1 MANMIESPVLFAGG
15 GPVGMTLALNLA
27 RYGVRSLLVER
38 NPATT
43 RHPKM
48 DLTNARSMELFKRLG
63 LAEKLRDAGVPREN
77 AFDISWVT
85 SLVGHELY
93 RFHYPSANE
102 KRETIRR
109 ATDAH
114 HASEPPLRVR
124 QDMTEPVLK
133 L

>member
-1 MANMIESPVLFAGG
+1 MNREKKAERDGFRMANMIETPVLIAGG

-77 AFDISWVT
+77 AFDISRSEEHT
-85 SLVGHELY
+85 SALQSIMRSSY
-93 RFHYPSANE
+93 
-102 KRETIRR
+102 
-109 ATDAH
+109 
-114 HASEPPLRVR
+114 
-124 QDMTEPVLK
+124 
-133 L
+133 

>member
-1 MANMIESPVLFAGG
+1 MANMIETPVLIAGG
-15 GPVGMTLALNLA
+15 GPVGMTLAPNLA

-93 RFHYPSANE
+93 RFHYP
-102 KRETIRR
+102 R
-109 ATDAH
+109 
-114 HASEPPLRVR
+114 SEWHKSELQSTMRI
-124 QDMTEPVLK
+124 
-133 L
+133 